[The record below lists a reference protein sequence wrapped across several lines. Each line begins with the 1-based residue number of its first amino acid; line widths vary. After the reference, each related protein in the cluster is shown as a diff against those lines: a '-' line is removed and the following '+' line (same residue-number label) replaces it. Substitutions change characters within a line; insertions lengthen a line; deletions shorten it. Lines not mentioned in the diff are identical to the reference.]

1 MKTKFDFSVFQ
12 FNLLPVCGVCVSLFV
27 VSAFEKNS
35 NKNKEKKEDKN
46 IEKKKKKSLKFNSI
60 NSPARILTY
69 KVLMTLEI
77 IFRIGKKKIS
87 FSQGEIQIT
96 F

>member
-1 MKTKFDFSVFQ
+1 VKTKFDFSVFQ

-46 IEKKKKKSLKFNSI
+46 IEKKKKKVIKSLTQLI
-60 NSPARILTY
+60 HPPASLHT
-69 KVLMTLEI
+69 K
-77 IFRIGKKKIS
+77 S
-87 FSQGEIQIT
+87 
-96 F
+96 